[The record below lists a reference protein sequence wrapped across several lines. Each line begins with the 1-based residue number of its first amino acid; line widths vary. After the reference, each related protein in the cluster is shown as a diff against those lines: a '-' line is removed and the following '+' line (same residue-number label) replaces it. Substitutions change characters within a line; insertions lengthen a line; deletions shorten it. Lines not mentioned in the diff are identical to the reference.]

1 MGDGFDLNKH
11 AWVEQPATTT
21 IVAAGEF
28 SAKTSPWARP
38 TCSQC
43 SGRMRNIRVW
53 TTCDK
58 SVPAPARTALILRRA
73 SCVCAYGSSPP
84 MTAPELSTVVP
95 ATKTRLA
102 AVLGGA
108 SIYEINLE
116 RGSAALGYWLA
127 PRARGRGVASC
138 AVRLLAQW
146 GFTKLGLARIELTC
160 GPDNKASQR
169 VAGRCGF
176 VHEGVM
182 RSHTPF
188 KGARRDTVIFSLLPG
203 ELR

>member
-1 MGDGFDLNKH
+1 MG
-11 AWVEQPATTT
+11 
-21 IVAAGEF
+21 F
-28 SAKTSPWARP
+28 SDPVIQRFSWPRA
-38 TCSQC
+38 
-43 SGRMRNIRVW
+43 
-53 TTCDK
+53 
-58 SVPAPARTALILRRA
+58 TALTEDDARGYFAGLESA
-73 SCVCAYGSSPP
+73 
-84 MTAPELSTVVP
+84 
-95 ATKTRLA
+95 RLLGEDA
-102 AVLGGA
+102 QFALVEPKNEDDVLGGA
-108 SIYEINLE
+108 SIYEISLE

-160 GPDNKASQR
+160 GPDNEASQR

>member
-1 MGDGFDLNKH
+1 M
-11 AWVEQPATTT
+11 
-21 IVAAGEF
+21 
-28 SAKTSPWARP
+28 
-38 TCSQC
+38 
-43 SGRMRNIRVW
+43 
-53 TTCDK
+53 
-58 SVPAPARTALILRRA
+58 
-73 SCVCAYGSSPP
+73 
-84 MTAPELSTVVP
+84 
-95 ATKTRLA
+95 
-102 AVLGGA
+102 LGGA

-116 RGSAALGYWLA
+116 RGSAALGYWRAL
-127 PRARGRGVASC
+127 RARGRGVASC

-160 GPDNKASQR
+160 GPDNEASQR